1 MNETKKLLLANR
13 IWAEEVKQR
22 DPDFFGRLAQEQK
35 PRFLWIGCSD
45 SRVQVADITDTEPGE
60 IFVHRNIAN
69 LVVHSDLNLLSVLS
83 YAVNY
88 LQIEHIIVCGHYG
101 CGGVKAAMSRK
112 CYGLL
117 DQWLRPIKDVYRQHE
132 AEVHAAGDPD
142 AAFDRLVELNVREQ
156 VQNVVRTSVL
166 QQAWRQRRRPYVHG
180 WVYGLRSGLLEELMS
195 VTPEAALDPIYCF
208 DFEDEQAGAAAA
220 PARPAQGSG
229 TRSS

>member
-1 MNETKKLLLANR
+1 MNEIKKLLLANR
-13 IWAEEVKQR
+13 VWADEVKQR
-22 DPDFFGRLAQEQK
+22 DQGFFERLAQEQK

-69 LVVHSDLNLLSVLS
+69 LVVHSDLNMLSVLS
-83 YAVNY
+83 YAVNN

-112 CYGLL
+112 CLGLL

-132 AEVHAAGDPD
+132 DDVCAAGDPD
-142 AAFDRLVELNVREQ
+142 ASFNRLVELNVREQ
-156 VQNVVRTSVL
+156 VQNVVRTSVV
-166 QQAWRQRRRPYVHG
+166 QQAWRQRGRPYVHG
-180 WVYGLRSGLLEELMS
+180 WVYNLHSGLLDELVS
-195 VTPEAALDPIYCF
+195 VTPETAMEKIYCF
-208 DFEDEQAGAAAA
+208 DFEDEQAQAAQ
-220 PARPAQGSG
+220 PPRLVQGSG